1 MNTSRKPVP
10 FLSAILLVLTLAS
23 GCQEAGP
30 AHLLEPS
37 EGIAQAPPLWSATPT
52 VETLAQ
58 YSAAMGQLPEGIAVN
73 QKGEIFVG
81 MVPLGQIWRLDA
93 DGSFQHVFAS
103 FDLQPGDLG
112 VLGLK
117 WTPPGILYAAVVSS
131 DAGVHGIWRISSD
144 GTKQHV
150 PGTEQIALPNGM
162 TVDSQGNVYV
172 TDSIVGAVWRISRT
186 GMTTLWKQDPLLEGT
201 GAFGI
206 GFPIG
211 ANGIV
216 YQPSARKAGS
226 RAIPA
231 KGTILVASME
241 KAQLIGI
248 PVLPDGRA
256 GDASVVL
263 ADEAL
268 LGLDGLELDARGAL
282 YGAVNVQ
289 NKVIRIDLASGHI
302 HTIAEGDDFDFPA
315 SLVFGSGRNN
325 HVLYVTNAALA
336 NEVDPA
342 PSLVRIRVG
351 PPGRNR

>member
-1 MNTSRKPVP
+1 
-10 FLSAILLVLTLAS
+10 
-23 GCQEAGP
+23 
-30 AHLLEPS
+30 
-37 EGIAQAPPLWSATPT
+37 
-52 VETLAQ
+52 
-58 YSAAMGQLPEGIAVN
+58 
-73 QKGEIFVG
+73 
-81 MVPLGQIWRLDA
+81 
-93 DGSFQHVFAS
+93 
-103 FDLQPGDLG
+103 
-112 VLGLK
+112 
-117 WTPPGILYAAVVSS
+117 
-131 DAGVHGIWRISSD
+131 
-144 GTKQHV
+144 
-150 PGTEQIALPNGM
+150 
-162 TVDSQGNVYV
+162 
-172 TDSIVGAVWRISRT
+172 
-186 GMTTLWKQDPLLEGT
+186 
-201 GAFGI
+201 
-206 GFPIG
+206 
-211 ANGIV
+211 
-216 YQPSARKAGS
+216 
-226 RAIPA
+226 
-231 KGTILVASME
+231 ME